1 MYLSEITELIN
12 YVRIIAKNR
21 PKSLKDLDTL
31 ENIAKNYATKPCD
44 LEEIDSIIDDLNEE
58 LQYNDEGFL
67 QDYEDEIYSLI
78 AGIYELFTIWE
89 AVSKLKKCDVIE

>member
-1 MYLSEITELIN
+1 MYLSEIIKLIN

-21 PKSLKDLDTL
+21 PKSLKALDTL
-31 ENIAKNYATKPCD
+31 EDIAKNYATEPCD

-58 LQYNDEGFL
+58 LQYNDDGFL

>member
-1 MYLSEITELIN
+1 MYLSEIIKLVN

-21 PKSLKDLDTL
+21 PKSLKALDTL
-31 ENIAKNYATKPCD
+31 EDIAKNYATEPCD

-58 LQYNDEGFL
+58 LQYNDDGFL

>member
-1 MYLSEITELIN
+1 MYLSEITELLN

-31 ENIAKNYATKPCD
+31 ENIAKNYATKPYD
-44 LEEIDSIIDDLNEE
+44 LAEIDSIIDDLNEE

-67 QDYEDEIYSLI
+67 QDYEYEIYSLI

>member
-1 MYLSEITELIN
+1 MYLSEITELLN
-12 YVRIIAKNR
+12 YARIIAKNR

-44 LEEIDSIIDDLNEE
+44 LAEIDSIIDDLNEE
-58 LQYNDEGFL
+58 LQYNDDGFL

-89 AVSKLKKCDVIE
+89 AVSKLKKCGVIE

>member
-12 YVRIIAKNR
+12 YVRIIDKNSH
-21 PKSLKDLDTL
+21 KSLKDIDTL
-31 ENIAKNYATKPCD
+31 ENNAKNYATKPYD

>member
-1 MYLSEITELIN
+1 MYLSEITELLN

-21 PKSLKDLDTL
+21 PKSLKNLDTL
-31 ENIAKNYATKPCD
+31 EDIAKNYATEPCD

-78 AGIYELFTIWE
+78 MGIYEFFAIWE
-89 AVSKLKKCDVIE
+89 TASKLKKCGVIE

>member
-31 ENIAKNYATKPCD
+31 ENIAKSYATKPCV
-44 LEEIDSIIDDLNEE
+44 LEEIDSIIYDLNEE

-78 AGIYELFTIWE
+78 MGIYEFFAIWE
-89 AVSKLKKCDVIE
+89 TASKLKKCGVIE